1 MQSVINPA
9 LLHTVFKFSQP
20 MIRIA
25 LLISL
30 SGLFVTGCSHKEKK
44 EEEAA
49 VKFTATSPLQTDTS
63 FTKEYVAQ
71 IQSIKN
77 IEIRAQEKGYLQSI
91 NVDEGKYVHAGQVLF
106 TIMPKV
112 FEAEVLKAKANVKE
126 AEIELLNSKTLADKN
141 IVSKQE
147 VALKQARL
155 DETRA
160 ELQLAE
166 IHLSFTQIKAPF
178 DGVIDR
184 LPLKLGSLVDEGALL
199 TTLSDNK
206 SIYAYFNVNEA
217 EYLNYKAHAGTGQ
230 PQYVNLQLANGQRYM
245 QNGIVETVEGQFDNE
260 TGNIAFRAKF
270 PNPDML
276 LKHGETGK
284 VLMDVPVK
292 NALIIPQKSTYEIQD
307 KLFVFVIDKNNTV
320 QSRPVTIVGT
330 LPDLFVIQS
339 GLAVTDKI
347 LLEGVQKVKDGD
359 KVNAEMKDPRE
370 VLEHLR
376 LKAE

>member
-1 MQSVINPA
+1 
-9 LLHTVFKFSQP
+9 LLQTLCYCTVHFKPLHQ
-20 MIRIA
+20 MIRLVLPA
-25 LLISL
+25 VFCSLLI
-30 SGLFVTGCSHKEKK
+30 TGCGHKEKK

-49 VKFTATSPLQTDTS
+49 AKFTATNALQTDTS
-63 FTKEYVAQ
+63 FVKEYVAQ
-71 IQSIKN
+71 IQSVKN

-91 NVDEGKYVHAGQVLF
+91 NVDEGRYVRAGQVLF
-106 TIMPKV
+106 KIMPKV

-147 VALKQARL
+147 VALKQAKL
-155 DETRA
+155 DEAKA
-160 ELQLAE
+160 EQQLAQ
-166 IHLSFTQIKAPF
+166 IHLSFTEIRAPY

-206 SIYAYFNVNEA
+206 FIYTYFNVNET
-217 EYLNYKAHAGTGQ
+217 EYLNYKQHEAGGKQ
-230 PQYVNLQLANGQRYM
+230 QYVNLQLANGQRYM

-284 VLMDVPVK
+284 VLMEVPVK
-292 NALIIPQKSTYEIQD
+292 NALLIPQKATYEIQD
-307 KLFVFVIDKNNTV
+307 KLYVFVIDKNNTV
-320 QSRPVTIVGT
+320 QSRAITIVGS
-330 LPDLFVIQS
+330 LPDLFVMQS
-339 GLAVTDKI
+339 GLNADDKI

-359 KVNAEMKDPRE
+359 KINVEMKGARE
-370 VLEHLR
+370 VMEHLR